1 MNIVRLKQVGF
12 WAALALIIIVALTW
26 GVDQILPQ
34 QRASDIGQ
42 CDQTEH
48 ECIVSL
54 PGEQMPATLSFDKGV
69 HVDTAMPVSISL
81 PPDLANKTNSIR
93 LTLSCKETYMGVSSI
108 RLTQKPRPNV
118 WQGNIRLPKSNKDKV
133 TWQVKAT
140 LIEGNGNEKDIW
152 FEFDVAAAAPL
163 ATAVNN

>member
-1 MNIVRLKQVGF
+1 MNTVRLKQIGF
-12 WAALALIIIVALTW
+12 WSSFAVIIIVALTW

-34 QRASDIGQ
+34 QRSSDVGQ

-54 PGEQMPATLSFDKGV
+54 PGEQMPATLSFDEGI
-69 HVDTAMPVSISL
+69 HVDTSIPVSLSL
-81 PPDLANKTNSIR
+81 PQDLANKTNSIR

-108 RLTQKPRPNV
+108 RLTQKPGPNV
-118 WQGNIRLPKSNKDKV
+118 WQGNIRLPRADKEKV

-140 LIEGNGNEKDIW
+140 LIEGSGNEKDIW
-152 FEFDVAAAAPL
+152 FEFDVDSAKP
-163 ATAVNN
+163 